1 MKLILRYFSDALKR
15 FGAAFAAP
23 FVLMMLMAGL
33 SAIVPYLFRLFVG
46 NLSDEIGF
54 FLLGV
59 ALFALYLFL
68 QTLIKMLWNYLL
80 DGFGGKY
87 IKYLSLGLQNSLLK
101 TSFSDIDK
109 NAESLKHTLYYDVL
123 SIYSVVAVQF
133 PMVLKSLVVTV
144 AAVAVGFFFGAM
156 YAAVILIA
164 FLIGLAVSFA
174 SRKMIAG
181 ASRRTNLKMKENS
194 AAASEFIDNL
204 ALAQLNG
211 LGGYYAKKTERTVDD
226 FIATAKREDLKTYFW
241 HGIVQ
246 NYNQLFSIVLSALLA
261 MPFAGSSV
269 VNLVFFTMLADM
281 IMTQDMAVQDG
292 LLGIMK
298 LQVCFENVDH
308 ILRFPQR
315 KGRERPSSVRE
326 IAFER
331 VSFSYGEGETALRG
345 VSFRVK
351 IGETVRIAGTNG
363 SGKSTVA
370 KLLCGLYAADSGEIR
385 LNGQPIDSFL
395 QSDLNAQILYLEQE
409 GRFLNETAR
418 EHLSAIAGREI
429 GEEEFSA
436 LCERT
441 KFTEGNVTIG
451 EEGGTLS
458 PGQRKKLMMMEYL
471 ACRAQASV
479 VILDE
484 VFAGLDGEGREEFAK
499 ILCEDMRR
507 REKIFLLIEHGEAA
521 VPTDRTVAL

>member
-1 MKLILRYFSDALKR
+1 M
-15 FGAAFAAP
+15 
-23 FVLMMLMAGL
+23 
-33 SAIVPYLFRLFVG
+33 
-46 NLSDEIGF
+46 
-54 FLLGV
+54 
-59 ALFALYLFL
+59 
-68 QTLIKMLWNYLL
+68 
-80 DGFGGKY
+80 
-87 IKYLSLGLQNSLLK
+87 QNSLLK

-123 SIYSVVAVQF
+123 SIYSVVAVQL

-181 ASRRTNLKMKENS
+181 ASRRTNLKMKESS

-204 ALAQLNG
+204 ALAQLNT
-211 LGGYYAKKTERTVDD
+211 LGRYYADKTRRTVDE

-261 MPFAGSSV
+261 MPFAGASI

-281 IMTQDMAVQDG
+281 IMTQGMAVQDG

-308 ILRFPQR
+308 VLHLPKRQ
-315 KGRERPSSVRE
+315 GRDRLSSVRE
-326 IAFER
+326 IEFKD
-331 VSFSYGEGETALRG
+331 VTFSYGEGEAVLQE
-345 VSFRVK
+345 VSFQVRK
-351 IGETVRIAGTNG
+351 GETIRIAGANG

-370 KLLCGLYAADSGEIR
+370 KLLCGLYAPKSGEIK
-385 LNGQPIDSFL
+385 LNGRTIGCFL
-395 QSDLNAQILYLEQE
+395 QSELNEQILYLEQE
-409 GRFLNETAR
+409 ERFLNEPAISY
-418 EHLSAIAGREI
+418 LSAIAGRKI
-429 GEEEFSA
+429 GEEEFSE
-436 LCERT
+436 LCKRT
-441 KFTEGNVTIG
+441 DFAEGNVAIG
-451 EEGGTLS
+451 KEGGSLS
-458 PGQRKKLMMMEYL
+458 PGQRKKLMMMKYL
-471 ACRAQASV
+471 VRRERASV

-484 VFAGLDGEGREEFAK
+484 VFAGLDREGREEFAR
-499 ILCEDMRR
+499 ILREDMCR
-507 REKIFLLIEHGEAA
+507 REKIYLVIEHGEAA